1 MTILVTGATGT
12 VGRHVV
18 AQLVQKGEQVRAVS
32 RNPAKANLPEGV
44 KVVAG
49 DLNEPDTLQTALE
62 GVRGLFLI
70 ISSDEVNATLR
81 TQPKVIELAK
91 QSGVQRVTVLV
102 SYEEGP
108 VEEAL
113 KNSGMEWTLVKP
125 GEFMANILVD
135 WRDSIR
141 SEGVVREAFGDAP
154 SARVHEGDIAAVAVA
169 ALTENGHHGQSY
181 ILTGPESLSRREA
194 IQIISEGIGKD
205 VQLDELTEEQAR
217 QNWRNQGYEEGDI
230 DFLFLWAKIHPRSDI
245 RSSPL
250 WNKLQDGLPE
260 HSRNGCLNIKMS
272 FYEQKLN
279 TRCLGSYQGILLSRG

>member
-230 DFLFLWAKIHPRSDI
+230 DFFVLMGKNPPEIGHTVVSTVEQVTGRPARTLAEWVFEHKNEFL
-245 RSSPL
+245 
-250 WNKLQDGLPE
+250 
-260 HSRNGCLNIKMS
+260 
-272 FYEQKLN
+272 
-279 TRCLGSYQGILLSRG
+279 